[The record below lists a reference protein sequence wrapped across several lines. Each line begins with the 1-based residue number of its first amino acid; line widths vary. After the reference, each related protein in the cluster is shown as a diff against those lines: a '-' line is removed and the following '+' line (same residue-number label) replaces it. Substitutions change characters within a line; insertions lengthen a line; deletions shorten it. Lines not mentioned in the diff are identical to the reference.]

1 MMDKNIANWDD
12 IYSNSKAGSFLS
24 YPNEN
29 LVTLFFQN
37 KKSLNLNGKCLDYG
51 FGSANN
57 AEFLIQHMGE
67 LYGIEIAESSVNIA
81 EKRLAKF
88 GNFNLGNFLVS
99 GSEPNLTRHFDLI
112 VAWQMLYYNDK
123 QGLHS
128 SIAKLYEWL
137 KPEGMLFCT
146 LITPRDVKVKNAKQV
161 ESNTYVIDG
170 RIPTQEGCRV
180 FSPNNEQE
188 FLALFNRF
196 EVVDCGYYE
205 RASSLF
211 ENTASEYYLVA
222 KKK

>member
-1 MMDKNIANWDD
+1 MDKNIANWDD

-37 KKSLNLNGKCLDYG
+37 RKDINLNGRCLDYG

-57 AEFLIQHMGE
+57 AEFLIQHMQE
-67 LYGIEIAESSVNIA
+67 LYGIEISESSVNIA
-81 EKRLAKF
+81 KNRLAKF
-88 GNFNLGNFLVS
+88 GNFNPANFLVS
-99 GSEPNLTRHFDLI
+99 GCEPNLTGHFDLI

-123 QGLHS
+123 QGLLA

-137 KPEGMLFCT
+137 KPGGMLLCT

-161 ESNTYVIDG
+161 DVDTYVIDG
-170 RIPTQEGCRV
+170 RIPTQEGCKV
-180 FSPNNEQE
+180 FSPRNEQE
-188 FLALFNRF
+188 FLGLFDRL
-196 EVVDCGYYE
+196 EVIDYGYYE
-205 RASSLF
+205 RASSLS

-222 KKK
+222 KKT

>member
-1 MMDKNIANWDD
+1 MDKNFANWDD
-12 IYSNSKAGSFLS
+12 IYRNSRAGSFLS

-37 KKSLNLNGKCLDYG
+37 KKSINLNGTCLDYG

-57 AEFLIQHMGE
+57 AEFLIQHMQE
-67 LYGIEIAESSVNIA
+67 LYGIEISESSVNIA
-81 EKRLAKF
+81 KKRLAKF
-88 GNFNLGNFLVS
+88 GNFNPENFLVS
-99 GSEPNLTRHFDLI
+99 GSEPNLTGHFDLI

-123 QGLHS
+123 QGLRS
-128 SIAKLYEWL
+128 SIEKLYEWL
-137 KPEGMLFCT
+137 KPEAVLLCT

-161 ESNTYVIDG
+161 DSNTFVIDG
-170 RIPTQEGCRV
+170 RIPTQEGCMV
-180 FSPNNEQE
+180 FSPSNEQE

-205 RASSLF
+205 RSSSLF